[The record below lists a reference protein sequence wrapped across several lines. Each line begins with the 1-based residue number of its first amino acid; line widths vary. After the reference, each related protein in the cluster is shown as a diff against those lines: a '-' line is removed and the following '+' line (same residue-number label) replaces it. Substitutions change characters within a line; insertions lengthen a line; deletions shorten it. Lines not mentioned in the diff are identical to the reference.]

1 MNTRADIPFHLLFPQ
16 WQGSGAANARRL
28 YEGAWQIQGRLA
40 ELEFAGVP
48 VDTEAKESTEAGIV
62 ARADILQHA
71 RRAHALLAEA
81 APERIVTIGGDCGV
95 DLVPASYLASRYGD
109 DLAVVWLDAHADL
122 NTPASSPSGT
132 FHGMVLRS
140 LLGEGDGEVLEQTFA
155 PLEPYQVFLAGVR
168 TFDPPEFACFEEKRL
183 SLFKPEDLA
192 HPERLTEQ
200 IAARGFTKLHVHL
213 DLDVLEPTLFPSTG
227 YPTPHGVT
235 PDTLT
240 ELLRALQETFELVG
254 FTLTEFAPERAEDLE
269 MVVGIL
275 EGLDISS
282 PLRGGAP
289 LPTKSQDF

>member
-1 MNTRADIPFHLLFPQ
+1 MADTPFYLLFPQ
-16 WQGSGAANARRL
+16 WQGSGAANARQL
-28 YEGAWQIQGRLA
+28 YEGAWQIQGRLTD
-40 ELEFAGVP
+40 LDFAGIA
-48 VDTEAKESTEAGIV
+48 VDAEVKEGTEAGIV

-81 APERIVTIGGDCGV
+81 TPERVVTIGGDCGV

-140 LLGEGDGEVLEQTFA
+140 LLGEGDAEVLEQAFT
-155 PLEPYQVFLAGVR
+155 PVEPYQVFLAGVR

-183 SLFKPEDLA
+183 SLFKPEDLT

-213 DLDVLEPTLFPSTG
+213 DLDVLEPALFLSTG
-227 YPTPHGVT
+227 YPTPQGVT
-235 PDTLT
+235 PEALT

-269 MVVGIL
+269 TVVGIL
-275 EGLDISS
+275 ENVSL
-282 PLRGGAP
+282 LR
-289 LPTKSQDF
+289 